1 MEVTFLEL
9 DFQISKKQSNKNLM
23 CVDIID
29 LLLHCKGSL
38 CFGVHRY
45 LGVHTSKD
53 SGNYKGVKLVFGQEI
68 TCDKLVMVPSIT
80 ITSSPAISESEDV
93 FSVFDVVGVSGKVA
107 TGICITKSSLTANI
121 SSCLVIYPPR
131 SLYPDEA
138 TSIWVIQLGSYI
150 HLGGG
155 EVFIRDLHKM
165 VQALPQY
172 SELIGKLSLHVDENT
187 SGAVSSFLELLMLN
201 LSKGVK
207 PAPQAK
213 HDEEVRVQKFRFAI
227 VSPSAKLLIA
237 QHILDAS
244 SIMASGER
252 STLLKSDVL
261 IGTRQYSNLIID

>member
-1 MEVTFLEL
+1 
-9 DFQISKKQSNKNLM
+9 M

-38 CFGVHRY
+38 
-45 LGVHTSKD
+45 D

-68 TCDKLVMVPSIT
+68 TCDKLVMVPSYT

-131 SLYPDEA
+131 S
-138 TSIWVIQLGSYI
+138 
-150 HLGGG
+150 
-155 EVFIRDLHKM
+155 
-165 VQALPQY
+165 
-172 SELIGKLSLHVDENT
+172 
-187 SGAVSSFLELLMLN
+187 
-201 LSKGVK
+201 KGVK
-207 PAPQAK
+207 PVPQAK

-227 VSPSAKLLIA
+227 VSPSTKLLIA

-261 IGTRQYSNLIID
+261 IGTRQYSNPINRLKVWLN